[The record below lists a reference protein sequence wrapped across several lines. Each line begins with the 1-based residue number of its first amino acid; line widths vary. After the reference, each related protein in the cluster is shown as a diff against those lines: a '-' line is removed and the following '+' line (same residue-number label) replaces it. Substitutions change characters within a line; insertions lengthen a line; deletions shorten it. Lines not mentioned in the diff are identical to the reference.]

1 MFGADTGTI
10 NTNPYKTETQH
21 EMAKLM
27 PLPDGYRAQRL
38 RRADIVPLI
47 ASIKHWHPD
56 IAVGANSCYLGEG
69 FYRDRVCLD
78 GDGEGD
84 IDVFTAWSDD
94 KLVGMWS
101 AEREADSLAVYGRL
115 IIIAPEH
122 RGAKIAGMV
131 MVGMENVARAMG
143 AALIYA
149 MVTLQT
155 VYAQQALEHA
165 GYRLLGFMPGYD
177 RQVVAPGVVKRVYQ
191 AVYAKLLVPE
201 DEVHRPDPK
210 NLTPK
215 AKALFELLFS
225 N

>member
-1 MFGADTGTI
+1 MKWPAADELAMLI
-10 NTNPYKTETQH
+10 
-21 EMAKLM
+21 
-27 PLPDGYRAQRL
+27 PLPGGYRAQLL
-38 RRADIVPLI
+38 RRADIVPLVS
-47 ASIKHWHPD
+47 SIKHWHPD
-56 IAVGANSCYLGEG
+56 IAVGANSCYLDEG

-78 GDGEGD
+78 GADERD
-84 IDVFTAWSDD
+84 IYVFTAWADD
-94 KLVGMWS
+94 ELVGMWS
-101 AEREADSLAVYGRL
+101 PEREMDSLALYGRL
-115 IIIAPEH
+115 IVIAPEH

-143 AALIYA
+143 AAFMYS
-149 MVTLQT
+149 MVTLNT

-165 GYRLLGFMPGYD
+165 DYRLLGFMPGYD
-177 RQVVAPGVVKRVYQ
+177 RQVVAPGVVKRVYL

-225 N
+225 S